1 MLNHVF
7 KTSKASFALAF
18 LPLALPG
25 LKSVTIGLICSFA
38 CFAYKMRHKYVDP
51 EPGPRSQRAA
61 ELPSWCRPPHYL
73 SNGFKSAATGE
84 HKPLLLCF
92 YVIRILSCFYC
103 LILPGRDFKSDLI
116 LTVMNFIVFYLHFL
130 IFKHFFTQSEESHH
144 GASNSGDFY
153 PTSGHLCYN
162 SVFFKEFYLHKI
174 KNILNLLTDDKL
186 SILISHTSQTLS
198 EHAVS
203 TKVGNTAE
211 RL

>member
-1 MLNHVF
+1 M
-7 KTSKASFALAF
+7 F
-18 LPLALPG
+18 LLFNP
-25 LKSVTIGLICSFA
+25 
-38 CFAYKMRHKYVDP
+38 
-51 EPGPRSQRAA
+51 
-61 ELPSWCRPPHYL
+61 
-73 SNGFKSAATGE
+73 
-84 HKPLLLCF
+84 
-92 YVIRILSCFYC
+92 
-103 LILPGRDFKSDLI
+103 PGRDFKSDLI

-203 TKVGNTAE
+203 TKVGNTAFYFQWFLFWPVKKVNFLCFKE
-211 RL
+211 